1 MAAGRAGADRDAK
14 GADQE
19 SGMMYRTWRR
29 TAVMGAVLALGTMAL
44 GLSAGAASAA
54 IEVRYETGG
63 AQLFAFEA
71 PDGWTVRTG
80 IELEKGAAEGE
91 RPMPRVISLLPGAAR
106 PVMWVGLW
114 SPLDVLSV
122 DEAVDYLD
130 GLNLNLLEN
139 PVITAVEDRRI
150 NGRAARIVRGDGAR
164 EGAPFNFVAVLVQMT
179 PRRVAVAA
187 FIGEPDAQT
196 LHQAALARIVES
208 LRPLGAK
215 R

>member
-1 MAAGRAGADRDAK
+1 MTCPKWRNAAAIGAAF
-14 GADQE
+14 
-19 SGMMYRTWRR
+19 
-29 TAVMGAVLALGTMAL
+29 AL
-44 GLSAGAASAA
+44 GLWSGVAGASV
-54 IEVRYETGG
+54 EVRYETGG
-63 AQLFAFEA
+63 AQLFAFDA

-80 IELEKGAAEGE
+80 VELAKGAAEGE
-91 RPMPRVISLLPGAAR
+91 RPMPRVISLLPDMAR

-139 PVITAVEDRRI
+139 PRIVGVEDRRI
-150 NGRAARIVRGDGAR
+150 NGRAARIVRGEGAR
-164 EGAPFNFVAVLVQMT
+164 DGTPFTFVAVLVQMT

-196 LHQAALARIVES
+196 MHQAALARIVDS
-208 LRPLGAK
+208 LRPLGA
-215 R
+215 RR